1 MDSSPS
7 YDAPNNHT
15 ILSCFSVL
23 IFECVSFCS
32 PGYPVMFYVVQ
43 AGLEL
48 TAVLLPQPSKYS
60 DYRV

>member
-15 ILSCFSVL
+15 LSRFLVL
-23 IFECVSFCS
+23 IVELVSFCS
-32 PGYPVMFYVVQ
+32 PGYPVMFDVAQ

-60 DYRV
+60 DYRI